1 MSAEIQTTASPQ
13 DTKLHTD
20 DYNNNNQ
27 VWILVFEHKKTLILD
42 LLVLV
47 GRARRLS

>member
-20 DYNNNNQ
+20 DHNNNQ
-27 VWILVFEHKKTLILD
+27 VWILVFEHEKTLILD